1 MLSPVGYAFLSPR
14 APEYFFRRFN
24 ETLPDG
30 LPERIAFAHLDGD
43 YYDSIKVSIEHVYP
57 RLSCGAICL
66 VDDYNDPAVNPRGW
80 NLLPG
85 AKKAC
90 DEFFADK
97 PEKLVPIYA
106 GRFSHAFFR
115 KL

>member
-1 MLSPVGYAFLSPR
+1 VR
-14 APEYFFRRFN
+14 ANFRRHGLPEPVIHRGWFN

-43 YYDSIKVSIEHVYP
+43 FYDSIKVSIERVYP

-106 GRFSHAFFR
+106 GRYSHAFFR